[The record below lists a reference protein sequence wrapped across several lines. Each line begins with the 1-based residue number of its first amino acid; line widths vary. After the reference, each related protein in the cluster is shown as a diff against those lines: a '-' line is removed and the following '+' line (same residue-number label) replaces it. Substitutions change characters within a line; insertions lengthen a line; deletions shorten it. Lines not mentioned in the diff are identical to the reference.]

1 MKYQE
6 FIEHKIDVAP
16 ETGIVDFD
24 PAEINPILKPHQR
37 DMVTFAV
44 RGGRRGIFARFGL
57 GKTIMQLE
65 YCRIVQAHEGG
76 RMLIVMPLN
85 VMPEFRH
92 DADMLGMEE
101 PPYCRTMAEVNASD
115 AKIIMTNYERVRDGD
130 IDPHAFTGVSLDEA
144 ATLRSFGSKT
154 YQEFL
159 TKFKGVRYKLTNTAT
174 PGAKPIQRTHPLCR
188 VPGNHGHRAG
198 ADTIF

>member
-16 ETGIVDFD
+16 ETGIMDFD
-24 PAEINPILKPHQR
+24 PVEINPILKPHQR

-57 GKTIMQLE
+57 GKAIMQLE

-85 VMPEFRH
+85 VMRSS
-92 DADMLGMEE
+92 GTT
-101 PPYCRTMAEVNASD
+101 PPCWAWRN
-115 AKIIMTNYERVRDGD
+115 R
-130 IDPHAFTGVSLDEA
+130 P
-144 ATLRSFGSKT
+144 
-154 YQEFL
+154 
-159 TKFKGVRYKLTNTAT
+159 TA
-174 PGAKPIQRTHPLCR
+174 GRWR
-188 VPGNHGHRAG
+188 R
-198 ADTIF
+198 